1 MLDKYI
7 VKNGKK
13 MRYGYTTGSC
23 AAAAAKACAIM
34 IKTGEIID
42 HVTIDTPKG
51 WTLTLKVLDPS
62 IHNGEATC
70 AIKKDG
76 GDDPDKTNNMLI
88 YGNVKLNHRDE
99 INITGGVGVGL
110 VTKDGLQISKGE
122 HAINPVPR
130 KMIRKEVREVI
141 GEKTGAYVKIY
152 APEGVEIGKKT
163 FNPRLGI
170 MGGISILGTS
180 GIVEPMSEEAFRESL
195 NIELKV
201 AVKDNKDYI
210 VLVPGNYGEDLALN
224 HYKIPKEKIVKTSNF
239 IGYML
244 EKCVEQEVKKVL
256 LIGHI
261 GKMVKLAGGI
271 FYTHSKMADSRVEIL
286 ASNLAY
292 LGAPTNMIKEIF
304 HCVTTEAALDIIE
317 KSPYKEVYDLL
328 IEKCEKRAN
337 MRIYDELEVG
347 VITFSMTKGILAVGQ
362 RAKKMLEEI

>member
-34 IKTGEIID
+34 IKTGKIID

-51 WTLTLKVLDPS
+51 WTLNLEVLEPNLDA
-62 IHNGEATC
+62 GEATC
-70 AIKKDG
+70 AIRKDG
-76 GDDPDKTNNMLI
+76 GDDPDNTNNMLI
-88 YGNVKLNHRDE
+88 YGNVKLNDHE
-99 INITGGVGVGL
+99 KINITGGVGVGL
-110 VTKDGLQISKGE
+110 VTKDGLQIPKGE
-122 HAINPVPR
+122 YAINPVPR

-141 GEKTGAYVKIY
+141 GEKIGADVKIY

-170 MGGISILGTS
+170 IGGISILGTS

-224 HYKIPKEKIVKTSNF
+224 HYKIPEEKIVKTSNF

-271 FYTHSKMADSRVEIL
+271 FYTHSKMADGRVEIL

-304 HCVTTEAALDIIE
+304 DCVTTEAALDIIE
-317 KSPYKEVYDLL
+317 KSPYKEVYNLL
-328 IEKCEKRAN
+328 IDKCEKRAN
-337 MRIYDELEVG
+337 MRIYEELEVG
-347 VITFSMTKGILAVGQ
+347 VITFSMTKGVLAVGEK
-362 RAKKMLEEI
+362 AKKMLEEI